1 MQKVPITKQ
10 AKPKSQLNPE
20 LTNLVYTGGS
30 VTTASFFYA
39 YPVNNKLIKKYPDAA
54 K

>member
-10 AKPKSQLNPE
+10 AKLKSQLNPK

-30 VTTASFFYA
+30 VTTASFLLTTGY
-39 YPVNNKLIKKYPDAA
+39 NKIIKKYPVAA